1 MKRITILLLSLLL
14 CGAHC
19 EQQPTEAVEGT
30 ANNDT
35 PAAQTTEQT
44 LQAPTTAEELG
55 ASAGAAYSAEDYA
68 SAIASYSI
76 IEDKGLSSA
85 ALYYNMANAYFK
97 SEQIAK
103 AILYYNR
110 ALRLD
115 PSDEDIRHNLE
126 YAEQQTR
133 DSIERI
139 PEFFL
144 TEWMRSLRQ
153 TMGGDVWT
161 ILSLVALALMLAM
174 ALVYLLAQRLSL
186 RKVGFYMMAV
196 FALLFVLGT
205 AFAWSARSEMV
216 GERDAI
222 IMSSSVAV
230 KSSPDRS
237 STELFV
243 LHEGTK
249 VHTGETVD
257 GWVEIRISD
266 GRKGWIETSRMER
279 I

>member
-14 CGAHC
+14 CGALC
-19 EQQPTEAVEGT
+19 AQQTTEAVEGT
-30 ANNDT
+30 ANNEA
-35 PAAQTTEQT
+35 PAEQTTEQT
-44 LQAPTTAEELG
+44 LQAPTTAEELW

>member
-14 CGAHC
+14 CGALC
-19 EQQPTEAVEGT
+19 AQQTTEAVEGT
-30 ANNDT
+30 ANNEA
-35 PAAQTTEQT
+35 PAEQTTEQT
-44 LQAPTTAEELG
+44 LQAPTTAEELW

-85 ALYYNMANAYFK
+85 ALYYNIANAYFK

-186 RKVGFYMMAV
+186 RKAGFYMMAV
-196 FALLFVLGT
+196 FALLFVLAT

-249 VHTGETVD
+249 VRTGESVD

>member
-14 CGAHC
+14 CGALC
-19 EQQPTEAVEGT
+19 AQQTTEAVEGT

-35 PAAQTTEQT
+35 PAEQTTEQT
-44 LQAPTTAEELG
+44 LQAPTTAEELW

-205 AFAWSARSEMV
+205 AFAWSARNEMV

>member
-14 CGAHC
+14 CGALC
-19 EQQPTEAVEGT
+19 AQQTTEAVEGT
-30 ANNDT
+30 ANNEA
-35 PAAQTTEQT
+35 PAEQTTEQT
-44 LQAPTTAEELG
+44 LQAPTTAEELW

-249 VHTGETVD
+249 VRTGETVD

>member
-14 CGAHC
+14 CGALC
-19 EQQPTEAVEGT
+19 AQQTTEAVEGT
-30 ANNDT
+30 ANNEA
-35 PAAQTTEQT
+35 PAEQTTEQT
-44 LQAPTTAEELG
+44 LQAPTTAEELW

-174 ALVYLLAQRLSL
+174 ALMYLLAQRLSL

-249 VHTGETVD
+249 VRTGETVD

>member
-14 CGAHC
+14 CGALC
-19 EQQPTEAVEGT
+19 AQQTTEAVEGT
-30 ANNDT
+30 ANNEA
-35 PAAQTTEQT
+35 PAEQTTEQT
-44 LQAPTTAEELG
+44 LQAPTTAEELW

-243 LHEGTK
+243 LHDGTK